1 MVRSL
6 IFNIFIV
13 FYAIENIIKSSI
25 LNQDMDV
32 CKDILSDMETKL
44 NKSFIER
51 KEMYYYE
58 TYRIFFRM
66 IVSLFC

>member
-1 MVRSL
+1 LVRSL